1 MKLERFGKIRGH
13 RIFKNFT
20 WPITLEE
27 FGRFN
32 LVYGWNGTGKTTLSG
47 LLKSLQTGTA
57 VLEGDVDFVLDGT
70 TVAGKDLSQVGLPQV
85 RVFSRDTVA
94 RSVFESTGGALGQLP
109 PVYVFGEESA
119 EKQRQLDA
127 IKANLP
133 ALTEAVRIAAAQETK
148 AQKDLDDYATA
159 TARSIKNLLVAPG
172 GSFNNY
178 NAADFRTNMSR
189 FGASPAAQLAPE
201 ERQALLDMKD
211 AQALPSVQLAVV
223 AFPDLL
229 KLQQEV
235 QDALRASVVSAVIDE
250 LAANP
255 TVASWVQSG
264 LSLHIQGGDAAAC
277 KFCNQPLP
285 ATRLRQLEAHFND
298 QFRQFNQNLAALV
311 GRIENAANAIGV
323 VTLPSSKDLYPELR
337 REYEEACG
345 GVKLHLNNV
354 RSGLLALA
362 RAVRVKQERVFESLD
377 LRSLLSGGSGLPDDD
392 VSILARLMEA
402 LSAGLPA
409 LGEFMGRLALER
421 VNALLAKHN
430 SKTVSFAEQVKSTRE
445 RLHLHEL
452 SVALPG
458 WSEKQTRL
466 EDATKLHAAA
476 KESWGNARLDMLA
489 LETDI
494 RDHRQPADE
503 LNRELVAY
511 LGHDEIQ
518 VAVEDNGYRLVRCDG
533 AATNL
538 SEGERTAIAFLYF
551 LKSLQDRS
559 FDLEHGIVVVDDPIS
574 SLDTNAIYSAFGFM
588 KRRLCDAG
596 QLFVLTHNYTFLRQV
611 KNWFGHLNR
620 GRGQKPAR
628 FFMLRAAYRDG
639 QRNSALE
646 ALDPFLRDYES
657 EYHFLFKRV
666 VEASGLPGGAPL
678 QSYYELPNLARR
690 LLEAFLVFKVPD
702 QKTLHARLEV
712 VDFDGPKKTRI
723 QRFLD
728 THSHAEQIGEGHD
741 DASALG
747 EAPEVLRDVLAL
759 IKECDERH
767 FARMKLA
774 IAPPV

>member
-13 RIFKNFT
+13 RIFKNFN
-20 WPITLEE
+20 WPTTLEE

-32 LVYGWNGTGKTTLSG
+32 LIYGWNGTGKTTLSG

-57 VLEGDVDFVLDGT
+57 VLEGDVDFVLDGA

-85 RVFSRDTVA
+85 RVFNRDAVA
-94 RSVFESTGGALGQLP
+94 RSVFESNGGALGQLP

-127 IKANLP
+127 LKENLP
-133 ALTEAVRIAAAQETK
+133 TFTEAVRAAAAQEIK
-148 AQKDLDDYATA
+148 AKKDVDDYATA
-159 TARSIKNLLVAPG
+159 AARSIKNLLVAPG

-178 NAADFRTNMSR
+178 NAGNFRTNMSR
-189 FGASPAAQLAPE
+189 FSASPGPQLSPE

-211 AQALPSVQLAVV
+211 AQALPSVQLSVV
-223 AFPDLL
+223 VFPDLT

-250 LAANP
+250 LTANP
-255 TVASWVQSG
+255 TVATWVQSG
-264 LSLHIQGGDAAAC
+264 LSLHTQGGDAAAC

-298 QFRQFNQNLAALV
+298 QFRQFNQNLTALV
-311 GRIENAANAIGV
+311 GRIENAANAIDV

-337 REYEEACG
+337 REYDQACG
-345 GVKLHLNNV
+345 EFKLQLNNV

-362 RAVRVKQERVFESLD
+362 NAVRVKQERVFESLE
-377 LRSLLSGGSGLPDDD
+377 LRSLLGGGSGLADDD
-392 VSILARLMEA
+392 MSILAMLMDA

-409 LGEFMGRLALER
+409 LGEFMGRRALER
-421 VNALLAKHN
+421 VNGLLAKHN
-430 SKTVSFAEQVKSTRE
+430 SKTASFTDQVKSARE

-458 WSEKQTRL
+458 WSEKQTQI
-466 EDATKLHAAA
+466 EDATKAHTSA
-476 KESWGNARLDMLA
+476 KESWGNARRDILA
-489 LETDI
+489 LEKDI

-518 VAVEDNGYRLVRCDG
+518 VAVEDTGYRLTRRDG

-559 FDLEHGIVVVDDPIS
+559 FDLEQGIVVVDDPIS

-611 KNWFGHLNR
+611 KNWYGHLNR
-620 GRGQKPAR
+620 GRGPKPAR
-628 FFMLRAAYRDG
+628 LFMLRAFYRDG
-639 QRNSALE
+639 HRSSALE
-646 ALDPFLRDYES
+646 SLDPFLRDYES

-666 VEASGLPGGAPL
+666 VEASALPGGAPL

-702 QKTLHARLEV
+702 QKTLHARLEA

-728 THSHAEQIGEGHD
+728 THSHSEQIGEGHD

-759 IKECDERH
+759 IKECDEQH
-767 FARMKLA
+767 FVRMELA
-774 IAPPV
+774 IAP